1 MLKRSNWL
9 LRRCKILKSLITF
22 NSRYSESDKQR
33 KSKKNSTLERWSE
46 LCPAGGKR
54 WENIYESSLSSFF
67 FTLQVKENNRSSE
80 NLLEFYSA
88 TKVVAER
95 SMSIGLARPE
105 TCLNWKTYPPIML
118 NYLYVKTL
126 STVIIDKFARRTW
139 FRCQTWSMFHCTQP
153 PRVNSKIFL
162 EN

>member
-1 MLKRSNWL
+1 MLKRSDWL

-33 KSKKNSTLERWSE
+33 KSKKNSTLERRSE

-54 WENIYESSLSSFF
+54 WENIYKLCLSSFF

-88 TKVVAER
+88 TKAVAER
-95 SMSIGLARPE
+95 STSIGLARPE
-105 TCLNWKTYPPIML
+105 TCQN
-118 NYLYVKTL
+118 
-126 STVIIDKFARRTW
+126 
-139 FRCQTWSMFHCTQP
+139 
-153 PRVNSKIFL
+153 
-162 EN
+162 